1 MALRKVTIRQVDI
14 VSAGKIQAAI
24 LGAFALI
31 IGVILG
37 ITVLITGFA
46 NERPGMA
53 IIGFLGAVIL
63 LPLVYA
69 FFGFVSGVI
78 GALVYNLAANSVGG
92 IQLEFKY
99 DEGQL

>member
-31 IGVILG
+31 IGVIIGL
-37 ITVLITGFA
+37 TLLIAGFS
-46 NERPGMA
+46 NGRPGMA
-53 IIGFLGAVIL
+53 ILGFLGAIIG
-63 LPLVYA
+63 LPLIYA
-69 FFGFVSGVI
+69 LLGFISGVI
-78 GALVYNLAANSVGG
+78 GALVYNLAAGSVGG
-92 IQLEFKY
+92 IQMEFKY